1 MAHHHYNLLSFSLHM
16 HYQQQDD
23 KSDGR
28 DADTVDD
35 ISESDKY
42 W

>member
-1 MAHHHYNLLSFSLHM
+1 M

-42 W
+42 